1 MNRADWIALLPWLL
15 TAATPVALLALTAIR
30 RNHCAAALLAAAG
43 LVLALAALPVSAGL
57 PPRQI
62 TPLVVADG
70 YARLCTAFL
79 LAAALAVIGLSY
91 GYFRR
96 YRENREEFYILLLLA
111 TLGGSILAAS
121 NHFASFFLGLEIL
134 SVSQYALVA
143 YPRSRLLSIEAG
155 VKYIVLAGASS
166 AFLAFG
172 AALIYAAG
180 GALDFPG
187 VAARAL
193 EASAAT
199 NAAGIRL
206 LTIAGA
212 ALLLVGVGFKL
223 AVVPFHLWTP
233 DVYQGAPVPVTAF
246 VATVS
251 KGAVAALF
259 LRLLASLDP
268 ERSGPWI
275 LFVTLIA
282 LASMIAGNLLALLQK
297 SVKRILAYSSI
308 AHMGYLLVAFLAS
321 GPEAPTAV
329 TFYLAAYFA
338 TTVGAFGV
346 LTVLSTPDRDA
357 DSLLDLQGL
366 AWRRPILAGLLAV
379 MLFSLA
385 GIPLTA
391 GFVGKFLLASVAV
404 ESRLWLPVLVL
415 AGTSGI
421 GIFYYLRILLVLFEG
436 QAPAGLAATA
446 DQTPPVSAVA
456 RIVLLALCL
465 IVFWLG
471 AAPSSLL
478 RLIQAATQSFP

>member
-62 TPLVVADG
+62 TPLMVADG

-166 AFLAFG
+166 AF
-172 AALIYAAG
+172 
-180 GALDFPG
+180 LDFPG

-321 GPEAPTAV
+321 GPEAATAV

-446 DQTPPVSAVA
+446 DQAPPVSAVA